1 MILEVEPK
9 ATVEPRDLNEALGMM
24 RAADAAGETLSFAGG
39 GTELDL
45 GYPPWRVD
53 TLVKTQSLGRVVDYT
68 PADMTVTVEA
78 GVTLAALQ
86 RVVAEHGQRL
96 AIDPPQ
102 ADQATIG
109 GLLATNASGPLR
121 ARYGTFRDLIV
132 GVSLIRAD
140 GTRARGGG
148 KVVKNVAGFDL
159 PKLMVGS
166 LGTLAMIATATLRLH
181 PLPAVQRWLVVQRCS
196 AQRIGD
202 LMSAIVAWQLE
213 PAAIMAVFDGD
224 GYGYHLCVLFEG
236 FAQAVERQAE
246 RFTKMAGD
254 ANGPVETLDDAQVE
268 IFDAYHAATRSDGDL
283 RVKLMFLPSQIAMI
297 DRLVLSPMFETLA
310 NLRVAMYP
318 SVGVGYVGATVLQPE
333 SAADALRQARD
344 VIEQNAGRLILSAA
358 PPAVR
363 ARIDVYGALP
373 ASFPIMQQLKD
384 RFDPN
389 RRLNPGRFVGGL

>member
-1 MILEVEPK
+1 LILEVEPK
-9 ATVEPRDLNEALGMM
+9 ATVERLDLDEALATM
-24 RAADAAGETLSFAGG
+24 RASDAAGETLSFAGG

-53 TLVKTQSLGRVVDYT
+53 TLIKTQNLRRIVDYT

-86 RVVAEHGQRL
+86 TVVAEHGQRL

-102 ADQATIG
+102 PEQATIG

-140 GTRARGGG
+140 GTLARGGG

-166 LGTLAMIATATLRLH
+166 LGTLGLIATATLRLH
-181 PLPAVQRWLVVQRCS
+181 PLPADRRWLVVQRCS
-196 AQRIGD
+196 AQRTGE
-202 LMSAIVAWQLE
+202 LMDATVASQLE

-236 FAQAVERQAE
+236 FAQGVQRQAE
-246 RFTKMAGD
+246 RFAEIAGD
-254 ANGPVETLDDAQVE
+254 VNGPVEMLDAAQVE
-268 IFDAYHAATRSDGDL
+268 TFEAYHTAVRSDGDL
-283 RVKLMFLPSQIAMI
+283 RLKLTFLPSQIALI
-297 DRLVLSPMFETLA
+297 DRAVLGPMFETLA
-310 NLRVAMYP
+310 NLRVALYP
-318 SVGVGYVGATVLQPE
+318 SVGVGYIGATVLQPE
-333 SAADALRQARD
+333 SAADAIRQARE
-344 VIEQNAGRLILSAA
+344 VVERNGGRLILSAA

-363 ARIDVYGALP
+363 ARVDIYGAVP
-373 ASFPIMQQLKD
+373 ASFAIMQQLKD
-384 RFDPN
+384 RFDPK